1 MVRWCRLAKS
11 AGVGLMNVL
20 PVKPVILKRAYV
32 KVARSYA
39 LTDQFVI
46 LQPVNVK
53 VMVLIPDALVEP
65 SVIP

>member
-1 MVRWCRLAKS
+1 
-11 AGVGLMNVL
+11 MNVL